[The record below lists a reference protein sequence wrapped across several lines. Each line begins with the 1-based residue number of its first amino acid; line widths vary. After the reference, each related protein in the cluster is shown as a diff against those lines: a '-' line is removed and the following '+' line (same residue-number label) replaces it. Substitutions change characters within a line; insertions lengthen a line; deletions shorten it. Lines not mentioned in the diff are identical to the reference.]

1 MKESDWKIFVKIK
14 KMALDKYCSI
24 ILEESQALIN
34 DEKISSHERYINLFQ
49 LIQKRDK
56 TIARIFNGHSR
67 SNAWL
72 QLMGMRQEGIADKA
86 LLTQLSEDFQKV
98 TNPNKHIG

>member
-14 KMALDKYCSI
+14 KMALEKYCSNV
-24 ILEESQALIN
+24 LEESQALIN
-34 DEKISSHERYINLFQ
+34 DDKTSSHERYINLFQ

-72 QLMGMRQEGIADKA
+72 QLMGMRQEGIADNA

-98 TNPNKHIG
+98 TNPNIHIR